1 MRVFRE
7 ERTRV
12 SAESKSRHTKNK
24 KNSPTQACVF
34 FLLHFQTLLQNFFNH
49 RDEEGGD
56 EEQQQQT
63 TRKNNNASF
72 DVGSREGVLLLVA
85 NLFVALRNVHVV

>member
-7 ERTRV
+7 ERTEFQQKA
-12 SAESKSRHTKNK
+12 SHTQKIK
-24 KNSPTQACVF
+24 KILPCKLVF
-34 FLLHFQTLLQNFFNH
+34 FFAPFPNTPPKFNH